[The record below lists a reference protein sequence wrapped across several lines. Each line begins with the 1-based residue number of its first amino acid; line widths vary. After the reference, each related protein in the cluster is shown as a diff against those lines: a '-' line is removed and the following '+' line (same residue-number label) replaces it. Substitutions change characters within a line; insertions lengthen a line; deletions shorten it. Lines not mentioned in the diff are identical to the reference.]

1 MPIKKQE
8 LHKMSDAEISEEVGR
23 LRKRHYE
30 LRSLQVT
37 ERIEDPREFGNIR
50 RDIARLLTEKRS
62 RELATTQ
69 TTNSMETA

>member
-1 MPIKKQE
+1 MKPAE
-8 LHKMSDAEISEEVGR
+8 VHKMSDAEITEEVGR

-37 ERIEDPREFGNIR
+37 ERIDNPREFGNIR

-62 RELATTQ
+62 RKLETTAT
-69 TTNSMETA
+69 ETA